1 VTVPRGEERFEALAL
16 HSTDIAVVYGLDG
29 TLAYVTPS
37 LAALLGYRADE
48 LVGTTGVDFIHPD
61 DLAAAMPDLEQAM
74 AVGETI
80 TREWRLCLADGTWGW
95 YEFTLTDLSEDPGI
109 RGIVAHFR
117 DVNDRHAT
125 GTTLLERDKRFE
137 RTVELTRDGFLA
149 IGPDGRITG
158 WNPAATE
165 MFGWSHD
172 EALGRDVAEL
182 IVPEP
187 ERQLYLSRFDRAV
200 AEDMPHLLE
209 APFEMVAVDRTGR
222 QFPVEVQVVQVNLGA
237 QHQFQ
242 AFVRDIGARKA
253 LEARLADHGFTDSLT
268 KLPNRALLGD
278 RLSLAVSRL
287 ARRST
292 SVAVLLLELDDAQQ
306 VRDNLGDEV
315 GDQLVVRVANRLAAA
330 VRASDTVARYA
341 RDTFVVVAEDLKEPA
356 QAVSIAHRAL
366 ETLTAP
372 MSHAGTDIEPSLSIG
387 IALTSSSELSPED
400 LLRQADAAMTQAR
413 REGGGRFVVYGA
425 ASRAS

>member
-1 VTVPRGEERFEALAL
+1 MAL

-29 TLAYVTPS
+29 TIAYVTPS
-37 LAALLGYRADE
+37 LAAVLGYRADE
-48 LVGTTGVDFIHPD
+48 LVGTTGIDFIHPD

-80 TREWRLCLADGTWGW
+80 TREWRLCLADGSWGW

-117 DVNDRHAT
+117 DVTARHAADT
-125 GTTLLERDKRFE
+125 ALLERDKRFE
-137 RTVELTRDGFLA
+137 RTVELTSDGFLG
-149 IGPDGRITG
+149 IGPDGRITA
-158 WNPAATE
+158 WNPAAAE

-172 EALGRDVAEL
+172 EALGRDVAEF
-182 IVPEP
+182 IVPES

-209 APFEMVAVDRTGR
+209 VPFEMMAVDREGR
-222 QFPVEVQVVQVNLGA
+222 QFPIEVQVVQVDLGGH
-237 QHQFQ
+237 HQFQ

-253 LEARLADHGFTDSLT
+253 LEVRLADHGFTDSLT

-287 ARRST
+287 GRRST
-292 SVAVLLLELDDAQQ
+292 SVAVLLLDLDDAQQ
-306 VRDNLGDEV
+306 VRDDLGDEV
-315 GDQLVVRVANRLAAA
+315 GDQLIVRVAHRLSAV
-330 VRASDTVARYA
+330 VRASDTVARYS

-356 QAVSIAHRAL
+356 EAVIIAHRAL
-366 ETLTAP
+366 ETLGFP
-372 MSHAGTDIEPSLSIG
+372 GSHALTGLEPRLSIG
-387 IALTSSSELSPED
+387 IALTSSSEFSPED
-400 LLRQADAAMTQAR
+400 LLRQADAAMGRAR
-413 REGGGRFVVYGA
+413 QDGGGRFVVYPGA
-425 ASRAS
+425 A